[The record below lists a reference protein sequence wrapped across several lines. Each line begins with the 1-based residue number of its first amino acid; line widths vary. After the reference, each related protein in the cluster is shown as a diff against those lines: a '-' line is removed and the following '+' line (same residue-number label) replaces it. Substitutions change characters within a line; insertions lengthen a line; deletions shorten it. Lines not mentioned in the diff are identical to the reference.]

1 MFGTIRLHQKKNY
14 LKKHEKVLNIIVIII
29 TIIIITTIIIMIII
43 VIIIIIIIIA
53 IIIITI
59 INDKYVCRVVRNL
72 DLT

>member
-14 LKKHEKVLNIIVIII
+14 LKKHEKVLNIIVII
-29 TIIIITTIIIMIII
+29 TIIIITTIIM
-43 VIIIIIIIIA
+43 IIIIIIIIA
-53 IIIITI
+53 IMIITI

>member
-1 MFGTIRLHQKKNY
+1 MFGTIRLHQKKSY

-29 TIIIITTIIIMIII
+29 
-43 VIIIIIIIIA
+43 IIIIIILIIIA

-59 INDKYVCRVVRNL
+59 INDKYVCRVVRNS

>member
-1 MFGTIRLHQKKNY
+1 MFGTIRLHQKKSY

-29 TIIIITTIIIMIII
+29 
-43 VIIIIIIIIA
+43 IIIIIIIILIIIA

-59 INDKYVCRVVRNL
+59 INDKYVCRVVRNS

>member
-14 LKKHEKVLNIIVIII
+14 LKKHEKVLNIIVII
-29 TIIIITTIIIMIII
+29 TIIIITTIIM
-43 VIIIIIIIIA
+43 IIIIIIIA
-53 IIIITI
+53 IMIITI

>member
-14 LKKHEKVLNIIVIII
+14 LKKHEKVLNIIVII
-29 TIIIITTIIIMIII
+29 TIIIITTIIMM
-43 VIIIIIIIIA
+43 IIIIIIA
-53 IIIITI
+53 IMIITI

>member
-14 LKKHEKVLNIIVIII
+14 LKKHEKVLNIIVMIIII
-29 TIIIITTIIIMIII
+29 TIIIITTIII
-43 VIIIIIIIIA
+43 IIIIIIIA
-53 IIIITI
+53 IMIITI

>member
-14 LKKHEKVLNIIVIII
+14 LKKHEKVLNIIVII
-29 TIIIITTIIIMIII
+29 TIIIITTIIMI
-43 VIIIIIIIIA
+43 IIIIIIIIA
-53 IIIITI
+53 IMIITI

>member
-1 MFGTIRLHQKKNY
+1 MFGTIRLHQKKSY

-29 TIIIITTIIIMIII
+29 
-43 VIIIIIIIIA
+43 IIIIIIILIIIA

-59 INDKYVCRVVRNL
+59 INDKYVCRVVRNS